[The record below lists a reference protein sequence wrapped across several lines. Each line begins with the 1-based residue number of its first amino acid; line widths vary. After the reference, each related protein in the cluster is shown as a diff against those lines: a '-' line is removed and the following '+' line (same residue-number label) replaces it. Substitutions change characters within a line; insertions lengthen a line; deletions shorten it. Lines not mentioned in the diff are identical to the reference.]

1 MKSRINPNVVGIDA
15 GSAYTKGI
23 LLQGETPLAFHGL
36 PSGANHSLAAEKV
49 LKELLRQASLAQE
62 QLGRVMATGLGA
74 GRIAFAHGRVTE
86 IISISRAVHRLC
98 PSVKT
103 VIDVGATASRIIKLD
118 EQGRP
123 LDIISNE
130 KCAAGSG
137 RFLQVI
143 ARVLRIRLDE
153 IGPLSLQSQKPI
165 DFSVGCAVFAESEVI
180 TRLAEGTLRED
191 ILAGVHRALAAKI
204 ISMAD
209 SVRRTGDI
217 AMIGSAAQNRGLV
230 KSLEDG
236 LGVKMLI
243 PENPQTTAAFGAA
256 LMAGE

>member
-1 MKSRINPNVVGIDA
+1 MSDSYIAGIDA
-15 GSAYTKGI
+15 GSAYTKGV
-23 LLQGETPLAFHGL
+23 LLKGETLVAFHVF
-36 PSGANHSLAAEKV
+36 PSGANHSQAAERV
-49 LKELLRQASLAQE
+49 LKELLQQASLAQE
-62 QLGRVMATGLGA
+62 QLNKVMATGLGA
-74 GRIAFAHGRVTE
+74 GRIPFAHAQVTE
-86 IISISRAVHRLC
+86 IISISRGVHKLC
-98 PSVKT
+98 PSVRT

-143 ARVLRIRLDE
+143 ARVLRISLDE
-153 IGPLSLQSQKPI
+153 IGPLSLKSEKPI

-209 SVRRTGDI
+209 SLKRTGDI
-217 AMIGSAAQNRGLV
+217 AMVGSAARNSGLV
-230 KSLEDG
+230 KCL
-236 LGVKMLI
+236 
-243 PENPQTTAAFGAA
+243 
-256 LMAGE
+256 